1 MGVQRGGQVQR
12 EMAGCVGDLLS
23 WVHRESRK
31 DEGRCCTTWRGLGSV
46 QAGDRG
52 GGDDGSEDTR
62 EQGGTWRVG
71 GGGFTI
77 LVGDQRSAA
86 LLHIGQSTE

>member
-52 GGDDGSEDTR
+52 GG
-62 EQGGTWRVG
+62 
-71 GGGFTI
+71 
-77 LVGDQRSAA
+77 
-86 LLHIGQSTE
+86 

>member
-71 GGGFTI
+71 GGFTI

>member
-52 GGDDGSEDTR
+52 GGR
-62 EQGGTWRVG
+62 RWK
-71 GGGFTI
+71 
-77 LVGDQRSAA
+77 
-86 LLHIGQSTE
+86 